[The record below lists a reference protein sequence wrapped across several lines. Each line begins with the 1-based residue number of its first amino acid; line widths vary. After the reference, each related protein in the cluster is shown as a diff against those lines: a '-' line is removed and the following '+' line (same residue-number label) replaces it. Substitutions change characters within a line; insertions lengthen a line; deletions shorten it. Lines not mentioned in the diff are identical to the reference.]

1 MGIWAIFCGGLLLAS
16 EDDDAQEKTEEP
28 TQRRLEKAREDG
40 QVLTSKEMFVFATT
54 AAGVIIL
61 LALVVIVSQWISRWG
76 GFFRFEQGDALS
88 GLLMARLSEA
98 YLDFLIVALI
108 VAVPILV
115 VVLSTQMLVGRG
127 LHFALT
133 AANFK
138 GNRINPLNGLKRMFS
153 LHSLVELAKSV
164 LKVGVIGAAAYFVI
178 LNYLPTM
185 LALASMSLDRGIET
199 GFYALMFLMG
209 VSAAILGGI
218 GALDYAWSNYEHM
231 KKLRMSRQDL
241 KEESKQTD
249 GSPEVRSRIRRLQ
262 YEASRRA
269 AEQARSLDDVG
280 NATAIITNPTHFAVA
295 LRYVPGEQNAPMIVA
310 MGRGR
315 IAEEIIKRGT
325 EAQITVFQSPLLAR
339 ALFFTGEIGQEISD
353 LLFTPIAA
361 VLAYIYRVDRGED
374 PETPEF
380 EIPEE
385 LQFDQNGRP
394 INGEAS

>member
-1 MGIWAIFCGGLLLAS
+1 MAS

-76 GFFRFEQGDALS
+76 SFFRFEQGDALS

-153 LHSLVELAKSV
+153 LRSLVELAKSV

-185 LALASMSLDRGIET
+185 LALASMSLDRSIES

-295 LRYVPGEQNAPMIVA
+295 LRYVPGEQNAPTIVA

-339 ALFFTGEIGQEISD
+339 ALFFTG
-353 LLFTPIAA
+353 
-361 VLAYIYRVDRGED
+361 
-374 PETPEF
+374 
-380 EIPEE
+380 
-385 LQFDQNGRP
+385 
-394 INGEAS
+394 

>member
-1 MGIWAIFCGGLLLAS
+1 MAS

-76 GFFRFEQGDALS
+76 SFFRFEQGDALS

-127 LHFALT
+127 LHLALT

-153 LHSLVELAKSV
+153 LRSLVELAKSV

-295 LRYVPGEQNAPMIVA
+295 LRYVPCEQNAPTIVS

>member
-61 LALVVIVSQWISRWG
+61 LALVIIVSQWISRWG

-295 LRYVPGEQNAPMIVA
+295 LRYVPGEQNAPTIVA

>member
-1 MGIWAIFCGGLLLAS
+1 
-16 EDDDAQEKTEEP
+16 
-28 TQRRLEKAREDG
+28 
-40 QVLTSKEMFVFATT
+40 
-54 AAGVIIL
+54 
-61 LALVVIVSQWISRWG
+61 
-76 GFFRFEQGDALS
+76 
-88 GLLMARLSEA
+88 
-98 YLDFLIVALI
+98 
-108 VAVPILV
+108 
-115 VVLSTQMLVGRG
+115 
-127 LHFALT
+127 
-133 AANFK
+133 
-138 GNRINPLNGLKRMFS
+138 
-153 LHSLVELAKSV
+153 
-164 LKVGVIGAAAYFVI
+164 
-178 LNYLPTM
+178 M

-295 LRYVPGEQNAPMIVA
+295 LRYVPGEQNAPTIVA

>member
-1 MGIWAIFCGGLLLAS
+1 MGIWAIFCWGLLLAS

-76 GFFRFEQGDALS
+76 SFFRFEQGDALS

-153 LHSLVELAKSV
+153 LRSLVELAKSV

-178 LNYLPTM
+178 LNYLPTI

-295 LRYVPGEQNAPMIVA
+295 LRYVPGEQNAPTIVA

-339 ALFFTGEIGQEISD
+339 ALFFTGEIWQEISD

>member
-1 MGIWAIFCGGLLLAS
+1 
-16 EDDDAQEKTEEP
+16 
-28 TQRRLEKAREDG
+28 
-40 QVLTSKEMFVFATT
+40 
-54 AAGVIIL
+54 
-61 LALVVIVSQWISRWG
+61 
-76 GFFRFEQGDALS
+76 
-88 GLLMARLSEA
+88 MARLSEA
-98 YLDFLIVALI
+98 FFDFLIVSVI

-115 VVLSTQMLVGRG
+115 VVIGIQMLVGQG
-127 LHFALT
+127 LNFALI

-153 LHSLVELAKSV
+153 LHSLVELGKSV
-164 LKVGVIGAAAYFVI
+164 LKVGLIGAAAYVVI

-185 LALASMSLDRGIET
+185 LTLASMSLDRAIET
-199 GFYALMFLMG
+199 GFFALMMLMG

-218 GALDYAWSNYEHM
+218 GALDYAWSSYEHL

-249 GSPEVRSRIRRLQ
+249 GSPEVKARIRRLQ

-269 AEQARSLDDVG
+269 AEQARSLDDVS

-295 LRYVPGEQNAPMIVA
+295 LRYVPGEQNAPTIVA

-325 EAQITVFQSPLLAR
+325 DAQITVFQSPLLAR
-339 ALFFTGEIGQEISD
+339 ALFFTSEIGGEISD
-353 LLFTPIAA
+353 QLFTPIAA
-361 VLAYIYRVDRGED
+361 VLAYIFRIDRGED
-374 PETPEF
+374 PEVPEF
-380 EIPEE
+380 DIPQE

-394 INGEAS
+394 INDEAL

>member
-1 MGIWAIFCGGLLLAS
+1 MAS
-16 EDDDAQEKTEEP
+16 EENDAQEKNEEP
-28 TQRRLEKAREDG
+28 TQRRIEKALEDG
-40 QVLTSKEMFVFATT
+40 QVLSSKEMFVFATT
-54 AAGVIIL
+54 AAGAIIL
-61 LALVVIVSQWISRWG
+61 LALAIIVSQWIGRWA

-88 GLLMARLSEA
+88 DLLMARLSEA
-98 YLDFLIVALI
+98 FFDFLIVSVI

-115 VVLSTQMLVGRG
+115 VVIGIQMLVGQG
-127 LHFALT
+127 LNFALI

-153 LHSLVELAKSV
+153 LHSLVELGKSV
-164 LKVGVIGAAAYFVI
+164 LKVGLIGAAAYVVI

-185 LALASMSLDRGIET
+185 LTLASMSLDRAIET
-199 GFYALMFLMG
+199 GFFALMMLMG
-209 VSAAILGGI
+209 VSATILGGI
-218 GALDYAWSNYEHM
+218 GALDYAWSSYEHL

-249 GSPEVRSRIRRLQ
+249 GSPEVKARIRRLQ

-269 AEQARSLDDVG
+269 AEQARSLDDVS

-295 LRYVPGEQNAPMIVA
+295 LRYVPGEQNAPTIVA

-325 EAQITVFQSPLLAR
+325 DAQITVFQSPLLAR
-339 ALFFTGEIGQEISD
+339 ALFFTSEIGGEISD
-353 LLFTPIAA
+353 QLFTPIAA
-361 VLAYIYRVDRGED
+361 VLAYIFRIDRGED
-374 PETPEF
+374 PEVPEF
-380 EIPEE
+380 DIPQE

-394 INGEAS
+394 INDEAL

>member
-1 MGIWAIFCGGLLLAS
+1 MAS

-76 GFFRFEQGDALS
+76 SFFRFEQGDALS

-153 LHSLVELAKSV
+153 LRSLVELAKSV

-185 LALASMSLDRGIET
+185 LALASMSLDRSIES

-249 GSPEVRSRIRRLQ
+249 GSPEVRSRIRQLQ

-295 LRYVPGEQNAPMIVA
+295 LRYVPGEQNAPTIVA

-315 IAEEIIKRGT
+315 IAEEIIKRCT
-325 EAQITVFQSPLLAR
+325 EAQITVFQSPLLSR

>member
-153 LHSLVELAKSV
+153 LRSLVELAKSV

-185 LALASMSLDRGIET
+185 LALASMSLDRSIES

-218 GALDYAWSNYEHM
+218 GALDYSWSNYEHM

-295 LRYVPGEQNAPMIVA
+295 LRYVPGEQNAPTIVA

>member
-1 MGIWAIFCGGLLLAS
+1 LAS
-16 EDDDAQEKTEEP
+16 EENDAQEKNEEP
-28 TQRRLEKAREDG
+28 TQRRIEKALEDG
-40 QVLTSKEMFVFATT
+40 QVLSSKEMFVFATT
-54 AAGVIIL
+54 AAGAIIL
-61 LALVVIVSQWISRWG
+61 LALAIIVSQWIGRWA

-88 GLLMARLSEA
+88 DLLMARLSEA
-98 YLDFLIVALI
+98 FFDFLIVSVI

-115 VVLSTQMLVGRG
+115 VVIGIQMLVGQG
-127 LHFALT
+127 LNFALI

-153 LHSLVELAKSV
+153 LHSLVELGKSV
-164 LKVGVIGAAAYFVI
+164 LKVGLIGAAAYVVI

-185 LALASMSLDRGIET
+185 LTLASMSLDRAIET
-199 GFYALMFLMG
+199 GFFALMMLMG
-209 VSAAILGGI
+209 VSATILGGI
-218 GALDYAWSNYEHM
+218 GALDYAWSSYEHL

-249 GSPEVRSRIRRLQ
+249 GSPEVKARIRRLQ

-269 AEQARSLDDVG
+269 AEQARSLDDVS

-295 LRYVPGEQNAPMIVA
+295 LRYVPGEQNAPTIVA

-325 EAQITVFQSPLLAR
+325 DAQITVFQSPLLAR
-339 ALFFTGEIGQEISD
+339 ALFFTSEIGGEISD
-353 LLFTPIAA
+353 QLFTPIAA
-361 VLAYIYRVDRGED
+361 VLAYIFRIDRGED
-374 PETPEF
+374 PEVPEF
-380 EIPEE
+380 DIPQE

-394 INGEAS
+394 INDEAL